1 MRTGGLVA
9 EAVSSA
15 QEENQTAFAHASSP
29 ASPFPVRLLASH
41 SSSYNLSFLVH
52 TPGSTSSH
60 SFYFT
65 KSSQR
70 PNERMGMIIT

>member
-1 MRTGGLVA
+1 MA
-9 EAVSSA
+9 EAVRSA
-15 QEENQTAFAHASSP
+15 RDKNQTAFAQASSP
-29 ASPFPVRLLASH
+29 ALPFPVRLWASH
-41 SSSYNLSFLVH
+41 SSSCNLAFLIY

-70 PNERMGMIIT
+70 PNERMGMKSLGKL